1 VSRARGVDDLRV
13 LFGTTTKL
21 GKESK

>member
-13 LFGTTTKL
+13 LFGTTTKS